1 MRQHHL
7 GRQAAIIGHVTDE
20 HPGIVVSRTAIG
32 GKRVIARMVGE
43 QLPRIC

>member
-1 MRQHHL
+1 MREHRL
-7 GRQAAIIGHVTDE
+7 GRQATIIGHVSDE
-20 HPGIVVSRTAIG
+20 RPGVVVARTAIG